1 MFTFW
6 IFFDVGTS
14 YNKKIRG
21 VNDLLEE
28 SFTFAR
34 ALFLAVFFIAE
45 CSMVTESSLVV
56 PDVNLAAIA
65 DVASMEFGYVD
76 SIKKE
81 ASIYDPQ

>member
-76 SIKKE
+76 SVKKE
-81 ASIYDPQ
+81 VSIYDPQ

>member
-21 VNDLLEE
+21 VNDLLGE
-28 SFTFAR
+28 SFTFSR

-56 PDVNLAAIA
+56 PDVNLAAVA
-65 DVASMEFGYVD
+65 DVTSMEFGYVD
-76 SIKKE
+76 SVKRE

>member
-34 ALFLAVFFIAE
+34 ALFLAVFSIAE